1 MAYFKHFPK
10 MYYDV
15 RGSETVAQHDIV
27 TNILARVLIKSHGWA
42 NVDGSITET
51 LIGVGYFQKHLIRDG
66 DRPDTLAHQL
76 YGDSELHWLL
86 FYINGSRM
94 LNPFYDWPLTQ
105 YDLKKFITKK
115 YGADINAIHHYK
127 DTDGYEVDSDA
138 AGATSVTNWIY
149 EEELNDSKRPIRVL
163 QESMVGLVVDE
174 FKSLMN
180 TQ

>member
-15 RGSETVAQHDIV
+15 RGSETVAQRDIV
-27 TNILARVLIKSHGWA
+27 TNILARVLVKSHGWA

-51 LIGVGYFQKHLIRDG
+51 LIGAGYFVKHLIRDG

-86 FYINGSRM
+86 FFINGSRM

-105 YDLKKFITKK
+105 YDLKKFATKK
-115 YGADINAIHHYK
+115 YGDDINVIHHYK

>member
-42 NVDGSITET
+42 NIDGSITET
-51 LIGVGYFQKHLIRDG
+51 LIGAGYFQKYFIGDG

-94 LNPFYDWPLTQ
+94 INPFYDWPMTQ
-105 YDLKKFITKK
+105 YDLKKFANKK
-115 YGADINAIHHYK
+115 YDNINAVHHYI
-127 DTDGYEVDSDA
+127 DADGYEVDSDA
-138 AGATSVTNWIY
+138 AGAIPVINWIY

>member
-51 LIGVGYFQKHLIRDG
+51 LIGAGYFVKHFIRDS

-105 YDLKKFITKK
+105 YDLKKFVTKK
-115 YGADINAIHHYK
+115 YANINAIHHYK
-127 DTDGYEVDSDA
+127 DADGYEVDSDA